1 MKILTGILGVMG
13 AIVIY
18 MVVKNNLTPND
29 LGVING
35 KLAKMPNK
43 PNAVSSQTE
52 EKEMKV
58 EALDFK
64 GNLND
69 SKNQL
74 IKVIENYGNV
84 KIIKNET
91 NYIYVV
97 FTTGIMKYHD
107 DVEFYFDESKK
118 LIQFRSASRIGYS
131 DMGLNRDRY
140 NKLRE
145 IYYK

>member
-1 MKILTGILGVMG
+1 MKILTGVLGVMG

-18 MVVKNNLTPND
+18 MLVKNNLTPNN
-29 LGVING
+29 LGVNNG

-52 EKEMKV
+52 EKDKKV
-58 EALDFK
+58 EALEFK
-64 GNLND
+64 GNLKN
-69 SKNQL
+69 SKEQV
-74 IKVIENYGNV
+74 IKAIEDYGND
-84 KIIKNET
+84 KIIKNEA

-107 DVEFYFDESKK
+107 DVEFYFDESKR
-118 LIQFRSASRIGYS
+118 LIQIRAASRIGYS
-131 DMGLNRDRY
+131 DMGLNRERY

-145 IYYK
+145 VYYK